1 MALKHELGLA
11 SGRVPELHAAVLAT
25 GHDPLAI
32 GSECDAEDKVLVAL
46 ESLDALAAL
55 GLDAGAVVEAAIVEL
70 PHLDSLVKR
79 TRDEVATIRR
89 ECNTV
94 DTVLVALFAFSALN
108 KNTSLG
114 VPNADALVQAA
125 RSDEAVVGRD
135 GNGGDAVFDLESQ
148 NALVLLDI
156 PKSDSAVSGTG
167 GDVTTIR
174 GEVQRI
180 DVLLVARELVEN
192 ALAGNVPDL
201 RLR

>member
-55 GLDAGAVVEAAIVEL
+55 GLDAGAVVEAAVVEL
-70 PHLDSLVKR
+70 PHLDRLVER
-79 TRDEVATIRR
+79 TRHEVATVGG
-89 ECNTV
+89 EG
-94 DTVLVALFAFSALN
+94 DTVHTILVALLAFGTFDE
-108 KNTSLG
+108 NTGLG
-114 VPNADALVQAA
+114 IPDADALVQAA
-125 RSDEAVVGRD
+125 CSDEAVVGRD

>member
-1 MALKHELGLA
+1 MG
-11 SGRVPELHAAVLAT
+11 VPQVGVTVHARGCERITVGGEGDT
-25 GHDPLAI
+25 VHTI
-32 GSECDAEDKVLVAL
+32 LVAL
-46 ESLDALAAL
+46 LAFGALD
-55 GLDAGAVVEAAIVEL
+55 
-70 PHLDSLVKR
+70 
-79 TRDEVATIRR
+79 
-89 ECNTV
+89 
-94 DTVLVALFAFSALN
+94 
-108 KNTSLG
+108 KNTGLG
-114 VPNADALVQAA
+114 IPDADALVQAA
-125 RSDEAVVGRD
+125 CSDEAVVGRD

-156 PKSDSAVSGTG
+156 PKSDSAVPGTG

>member
-1 MALKHELGLA
+1 MHVE
-11 SGRVPELHAAVLAT
+11 RT
-25 GHDPLAI
+25 GHEVTTVGGEGDTVHTI
-32 GSECDAEDKVLVAL
+32 LVAL
-46 ESLDALAAL
+46 LAFGTFDENTGL
-55 GLDAGAVVEAAIVEL
+55 GIPD
-70 PHLDSLVKR
+70 
-79 TRDEVATIRR
+79 
-89 ECNTV
+89 
-94 DTVLVALFAFSALN
+94 
-108 KNTSLG
+108 
-114 VPNADALVQAA
+114 ADALVQAA

>member
-1 MALKHELGLA
+1 MTLKHKLGLA
-11 SGRVPELHAAVLAT
+11 SGRVPELHAAFLAT

-32 GSECDAEDKVLVAL
+32 VSECDTEDEVFVAL

-55 GLDAGAVVEAAIVEL
+55 GLDAGAVVEAAVVEL
-70 PHLDSLVKR
+70 PHLDRLVER
-79 TRDEVATIRR
+79 TRHEVATVGG
-89 ECNTV
+89 EG
-94 DTVLVALFAFSALN
+94 DTVHTILVALLAFGALD
-108 KNTSLG
+108 KNTGLG
-114 VPNADALVQAA
+114 IPDADALVQAA
-125 RSDEAVVGRD
+125 CSDEAVVGRD

-180 DVLLVARELVEN
+180 DVLLVASELVEN

>member
-1 MALKHELGLA
+1 MTLKHELSLA
-11 SGRVPELHAAVLAT
+11 CRRIPELHTTILAA

-32 GSECDAEDKVLVAL
+32 RSKSNAEDKVLVAL
-46 ESLDALAAL
+46 EGLDALAAL
-55 GLDAGAVVEAAIVEL
+55 GLDAGTVVEASVVEL
-70 PHLDSLVKR
+70 PHLDSLVER
-79 TRDEVATIRR
+79 AGHEVAAVGR
-89 ECNTV
+89 EGNTV
-94 DTVLVALFAFSALN
+94 HAVLVTLLAFGALDED
-108 KNTSLG
+108 TSLG
-114 VPNADALVQAA
+114 VPDAHTLVQAA
-125 RSDEAVVGRD
+125 RGDEAVVGRD

-180 DVLLVARELVEN
+180 DVLLVASELVEN